1 MLSLTDSGKDLP
13 VLVLIH
19 GFCENKSIWND
30 FTPALTPFFRVICI
44 DLPGCGDN
52 NDINHPNPQLS
63 DFADEIH
70 HTLQQL
76 QLPKYTM
83 IGHSL
88 GGYVTLAYAKKY
100 ASSLNGIGLFHSTA
114 FEDDE
119 AKKEVRI
126 KAANFVRENGIRTF
140 VAPMI
145 GNLFAEK
152 RREQHRSTIHQII
165 TEAETESIDSIA
177 KISLAMKDRGDS
189 AKLLTQLNIP
199 VLFINGKKDGAVP
212 LNKSVE
218 QSHLPNDAHVYYLGD
233 VGHMGMFEEKLKCQQ
248 IVMNF
253 LTYANNH

>member
-1 MLSLTDSGKDLP
+1 MLKLTDNGIDAP
-13 VLVLIH
+13 ILVLIH
-19 GFCENKSIWND
+19 GFCENKSIWDD
-30 FTPALTPFFRVICI
+30 FIPSLTPYFRVICL
-44 DLPGCGDN
+44 DLPGCGEN
-52 NDINHPNPQLS
+52 PEIASPSPQLS

-70 HTLQQL
+70 QTLQDVGVS
-76 QLPKYTM
+76 KYTM

-100 ASSLNGIGLFHSTA
+100 QTSLNGIGLFHSTA
-114 FEDDE
+114 FEDDD

-126 KAANFVRENGIRTF
+126 KAADFVRANGARAF

-152 RREQHRSTIHQII
+152 RREQHRPTIHQII
-165 TEAETESIDSIA
+165 AEAEKESVDSIA

-189 AKLLTQLNIP
+189 AALLTQLNIP

-212 LNKSVE
+212 LEKSVE

-253 LTYANNH
+253 LTYTNNR